1 VKNAS
6 AYYEIM
12 KPGIVKGNVM
22 MTVAGFLFAAQG
34 NIDITKL
41 IWVSLGVSLVI
52 AGACVANNVLDINID
67 KIMNRTKTRPLIT
80 GAISV
85 RKAVIF
91 SVILGLLGLSILIGF
106 TNMTVFLLGI
116 LAWLNYVIVYGYV
129 KRRSTYGTAVGGVSG
144 ALPPVAGYVALSGN
158 LDTSVLWIFITMIV
172 WQMPHFYAIGIF
184 RLSDY
189 RSAKIPIYPVVK
201 DVSLAKLHILLYV
214 VAFGAISPMLG
225 FVGKAS
231 KVFGISMFII
241 SLGWLYLS
249 VRDYKTSDY
258 SAWAKKVFVGSL
270 VSLVSFAVLLSVDSF
285 FQ

>member
-1 VKNAS
+1 MKNAS

-12 KPGIVKGNVM
+12 KPGIVKGNAM

-34 NIDITKL
+34 NIDIAKL
-41 IWVSLGVSLVI
+41 IWVTLGVSLVI
-52 AGACVANNVLDINID
+52 AGACVANNVLDVNID
-67 KIMNRTKTRPLIT
+67 KIMSRTKTRPLIT
-80 GAISV
+80 GVI
-85 RKAVIF
+85 RDRDAVIF
-91 SVILGLLGLSILIGF
+91 SGIISTLGLLILVRY
-106 TNMTVFLLGI
+106 TNAIVFVLGV
-116 LAWLNYVIVYGYV
+116 LAWINYVVAYGYL
-129 KRRSTYGTAVGGVSG
+129 KRRSIHGTIIGGISG

-158 LDTSVLWIFITMIV
+158 LDTSVLCIFITMII

-189 RSAKIPIYPVVK
+189 KLAKIPIYPVVK
-201 DVSLAKLHILLYV
+201 GVSLAKLHIVLYI
-214 VAFGAISPMLG
+214 VAFGVISPMLG

-231 KVFGISMFII
+231 NVFGISMLII

-249 VRDYKTSDY
+249 VRDYKTPDY

-270 VSLVSFAVLLSVDSF
+270 VSLVSFAVLLAIDSF